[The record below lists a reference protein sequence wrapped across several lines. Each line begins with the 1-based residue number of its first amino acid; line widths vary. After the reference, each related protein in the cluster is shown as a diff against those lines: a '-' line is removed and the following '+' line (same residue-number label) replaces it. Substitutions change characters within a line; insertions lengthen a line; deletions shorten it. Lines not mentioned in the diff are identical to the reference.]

1 MTFVDWRDL
10 HRWKLIN
17 DALGIGQPEPA
28 ETYSTSEHLFAD
40 LSIPPGAT
48 GSLPRELRGARAGL
62 AAEAEEDLGETGP
75 HPVPAA
81 FDRRPVTERR
91 SRSQEG
97 RRRAARAV
105 TRTAADARTAG
116 QEAAEPRAPRRRRRT
131 RSGRDVAAR
140 RPRTPPCCRKVCSAT
155 GERTAG
161 ILTCPRRPRLSCPRG
176 RGEPPC
182 VTARG
187 EFAVLDAMPAAGP
200 CELGTALLVPGYTGS
215 KEDFIAILGQLA
227 AAGRRVI
234 AVDQRGQYET
244 AGPDDP
250 DAYDLRELG
259 ADIAA
264 LADATQAAHL
274 LGHSFGGLVARE
286 AVLGGC
292 SPASLT
298 LLSSGPAALPGPRA
312 EELHFML
319 NYLDGTP
326 TPGLGAKVAEIWNG
340 VLKPEA
346 VAAGVAHPVMAFLEE
361 RMLANNPTGLVTMA
375 TPPAQGGGQDR

>member
-1 MTFVDWRDL
+1 M
-10 HRWKLIN
+10 
-17 DALGIGQPEPA
+17 
-28 ETYSTSEHLFAD
+28 ST
-40 LSIPPGAT
+40 PT
-48 GSLPRELRGARAGL
+48 SLELPDG
-62 AAEAEEDLGETGP
+62 T
-75 HPVPAA
+75 
-81 FDRRPVTERR
+81 
-91 SRSQEG
+91 
-97 RRRAARAV
+97 RRATV
-105 TRTAADARTAG
+105 
-116 QEAAEPRAPRRRRRT
+116 
-131 RSGRDVAAR
+131 
-140 RPRTPPCCRKVCSAT
+140 
-155 GERTAG
+155 
-161 ILTCPRRPRLSCPRG
+161 
-176 RGEPPC
+176 

-215 KEDFIAILGQLA
+215 KEDFIAVLGQLA
-227 AAGRRVI
+227 AAGRRVV

-244 AGPDDP
+244 VGPDDP

-259 ADIAA
+259 ADVTA
-264 LADATQAAHL
+264 LVEATSAVHL
-274 LGHSFGGLVARE
+274 LGHSFGGLVVRE

-292 SPASLT
+292 SPLSLT

-326 TPGLGAKVAEIWNG
+326 PSGLRDKVAEVWNG

-375 TPPAQGGGQDR
+375 THLLKAEDKTAELAARGIPAFVLYGEDDNAWPTTQQRDMASVMSAERTCIPGAAHNPNVEAPATTAHALTKFWNAAES

>member
-1 MTFVDWRDL
+1 MSTPTSL
-10 HRWKLIN
+10 EL
-17 DALGIGQPEPA
+17 PEG
-28 ETYSTSEHLFAD
+28 T
-40 LSIPPGAT
+40 
-48 GSLPRELRGARAGL
+48 
-62 AAEAEEDLGETGP
+62 
-75 HPVPAA
+75 
-81 FDRRPVTERR
+81 
-91 SRSQEG
+91 
-97 RRRAARAV
+97 RRATV
-105 TRTAADARTAG
+105 
-116 QEAAEPRAPRRRRRT
+116 
-131 RSGRDVAAR
+131 
-140 RPRTPPCCRKVCSAT
+140 
-155 GERTAG
+155 
-161 ILTCPRRPRLSCPRG
+161 
-176 RGEPPC
+176 

-215 KEDFIAILGQLA
+215 KEDFIAVLGQLA
-227 AAGRRVI
+227 AAGRRVV

-244 AGPDDP
+244 VGPDDP

-259 ADIAA
+259 ADVTA
-264 LADATQAAHL
+264 LVEATSAVHL
-274 LGHSFGGLVARE
+274 LGHSFGGLVVRE

-292 SPASLT
+292 SPLSLT

-326 TPGLGAKVAEIWNG
+326 PSGLRDKVAEVWNG

-375 TPPAQGGGQDR
+375 THLLKAEDKTAELAARGIPAFVLYGEDDNAWPTTQQRDMASVMSAERTCIPGAAHNPNVEAPATTAHALTKFWNAAES